1 MEFFLEAVLTFSFGK
16 FSFFAM
22 YQWKRYLE
30 RGIGI
35 PWDTF
40 IFIRIEGKIEKIKR
54 TKFRFC
60 KIFHAM
66 QFISSFLFPVL
77 KSSSPANEVNQVSQ
91 L

>member
-1 MEFFLEAVLTFSFGK
+1 MYITATVVHLFKQYLGYMLVNLAPGFYMEFFLEAVLTFCFGK

-40 IFIRIEGKIEKIKR
+40 IFIRIEGKIEK
-54 TKFRFC
+54 
-60 KIFHAM
+60 
-66 QFISSFLFPVL
+66 
-77 KSSSPANEVNQVSQ
+77 N
-91 L
+91 